1 MILDIISDLTI
12 QDSGLYT
19 CQAKSR
25 SGQAVWSAS
34 LEVADPNLDPSVTFN
49 SMPYLSQ
56 FPASPSKPQ
65 MVNATA
71 TTITLSWDKPHRIG
85 GSALQGYQV
94 CYICNTTLLLHSAPN
109 REFFFREIE
118 CTRFWHTQKFV
129 KLNYSSI
136 SQVFFL
142 SQQNYNG
149 KYS

>member
-118 CTRFWHTQKFV
+118 CTRFWLTKIREI
-129 KLNYSSI
+129 K
-136 SQVFFL
+136 
-142 SQQNYNG
+142 
-149 KYS
+149 

>member
-94 CYICNTTLLLHSAPN
+94 CYICSTSTTLLLHGAPN
-109 REFFFREIE
+109 REFFF
-118 CTRFWHTQKFV
+118 
-129 KLNYSSI
+129 S
-136 SQVFFL
+136 
-142 SQQNYNG
+142 
-149 KYS
+149 

>member
-1 MILDIISDLTI
+1 M
-12 QDSGLYT
+12 YT

-94 CYICNTTLLLHSAPN
+94 CYICSTSTTLLLHSASN
-109 REFFFREIE
+109 RDFFFREIE
-118 CTRFWHTQKFV
+118 CTYQILARTK
-129 KLNYSSI
+129 I
-136 SQVFFL
+136 REIE
-142 SQQNYNG
+142 
-149 KYS
+149 